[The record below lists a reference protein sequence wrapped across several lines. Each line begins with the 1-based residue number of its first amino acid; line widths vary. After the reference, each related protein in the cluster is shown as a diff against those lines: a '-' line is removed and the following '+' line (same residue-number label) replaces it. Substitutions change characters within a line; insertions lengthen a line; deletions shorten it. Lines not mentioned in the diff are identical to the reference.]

1 MSNLLSICEIFSS
14 IQGEGMLAGRRQI
27 FIRLTDCNLDCAY
40 CDTAHQKGA
49 VCHLESTPGSN
60 IYLDTPQQFSLEQ
73 LVALLKSWCSMMP
86 GVHHSI
92 SITGGEPLLSVN
104 ILAEWLPELRKIL
117 PLHLETNGSLPNEL
131 NQIVQHLD
139 YISMD
144 IKLPSVAACS
154 RPLWELHRTFLQ
166 ISASTNVSVKLVVGQ
181 QTSLDEIR
189 QACEIITSVHKN
201 VPLFVQPLTLPD
213 GTVGITAVHLLSLQE
228 SAASILPDVRVIPQ
242 MHKLLGVL

>member
-1 MSNLLSICEIFSS
+1 
-14 IQGEGMLAGRRQI
+14 MLAGRRQI

-60 IYLDTPQQFSLEQ
+60 IYLETPQQFSLEQ
-73 LVALLKSWCSMMP
+73 LVTLLKSWCSMMP

-131 NQIVQHLD
+131 NQIVQHVD

-154 RPLWELHRTFLQ
+154 QPLWELHRTFLQ
-166 ISASTNVSVKLVVGQ
+166 NSVSTNISVKLVVGQ
-181 QTSLDEIR
+181 QTSLDEIK
-189 QACEIITSVHKN
+189 QACEIITSVDKN

>member
-1 MSNLLSICEIFSS
+1 
-14 IQGEGMLAGRRQI
+14 MLAGRRQI

-49 VCHLESTPGSN
+49 ICHVESKPGSN
-60 IYLDTPQQFSLEQ
+60 IYHDISQQFSLEQ
-73 LVALLKSWCSMMP
+73 LVNLLKSWCSDIP
-86 GVHHSI
+86 GVHNSI
-92 SITGGEPLLSVN
+92 SITGGEPLLSVD

-117 PLHLETNGSLPNEL
+117 PVHLETNGSMPDEL

-144 IKLPSVAACS
+144 MKLPSVAACS
-154 RPLWELHRTFLQ
+154 QPLWELHRRFLQ
-166 ISASTNVSVKLVVGQ
+166 EAVMTKVSVKLVVGQ
-181 QTSLDEIR
+181 QTSCDEIR
-189 QACEIITSVHKN
+189 QACNIITSVDSE
-201 VPLFVQPLTLPD
+201 VPLFIQPLTLLD
-213 GTVGITAVHLLSLQE
+213 GSVGITADHLLSLQV